1 MKKQLKFVIAAFLL
15 TMTTFAVN
23 AQTFKKSDKIVEGT
37 VSYTKSTDV
46 KASYSI
52 KPAVGYFLTNKV
64 AIGVFGEVGKTE
76 AEETTNFGA
85 FGRYY
90 FLTIGKKCDIFSQVD
105 VASNTTKVADIKANS
120 VSGNLGLG
128 ANYFVTSK
136 LGLTMN
142 VANLIS
148 YESADGKSTTTIGF
162 EGVTNPFSVAKFG
175 VIYKF

>member
-1 MKKQLKFVIAAFLL
+1 MKKQLKFVIAALVL
-15 TMTTFAVN
+15 MVTTMTVS
-23 AQTFKKSDKIVEGT
+23 AQTFKKSDKFVEGT

-52 KPAVGYFLTNKV
+52 KPTIGYFLTSKV
-64 AIGVFGEVGKTE
+64 AVGVFGEVGETATE
-76 AEETTNFGA
+76 QTANIGA
-85 FGRYY
+85 FARCY
-90 FLTIGKKCDIFSQVD
+90 FLTIGKHCDIYSQVD
-105 VASNTTKVADIKANS
+105 VASNSTKVSDVKSTSFAS
-120 VSGNLGLG
+120 NLGLG

-148 YESADGKSTTTIGF
+148 FESADSKSTTTIGF
-162 EGVTNPFSVAKFG
+162 EGVSNPFATSKFG